1 MRFLLLGRVF
11 FVQDVGELR
20 RIEDLAADLTLHEF
34 GVFLSGD
41 DTDLGM
47 FAGGRHIAKV
57 V

>member
-1 MRFLLLGRVF
+1 LRFLLFGRVF

-20 RIEDLAADLTLHEF
+20 GIEDLATELTLHEL

-47 FAGGRHIAKV
+47 FAGGRHIQK
-57 V
+57 

>member
-1 MRFLLLGRVF
+1 LLLLGVF

-20 RIEDLAADLTLHEF
+20 RIEDFAAYLTFYELS
-34 GVFLSGD
+34 VFLAGD

-47 FAGGRHIAKV
+47 FAGGRHIGKV